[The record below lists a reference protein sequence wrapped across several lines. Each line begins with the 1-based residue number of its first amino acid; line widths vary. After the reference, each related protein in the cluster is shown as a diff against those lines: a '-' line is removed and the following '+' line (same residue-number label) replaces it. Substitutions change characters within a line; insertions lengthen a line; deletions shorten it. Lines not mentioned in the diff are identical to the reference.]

1 MSLLFFGLFGL
12 SVFLAALLEP
22 VVTVARWNDI
32 RIGLPHI
39 YSALLLSFSST
50 AAYLTMTAPFSFLCW
65 LSWGLVAAA
74 VVCRRYLFA
83 VGDTHWLRYAIQD
96 QSQSLL
102 VSLHTMNA
110 TKTDK
115 TRALA
120 HKLATGAEDTLKLLH
135 HLEKTLEVTGKE
147 KTKTKETTE

>member
-1 MSLLFFGLFGL
+1 MSLLFFGLFSL
-12 SVFLAALLEP
+12 SVFLAALVEP
-22 VVTVARWNDI
+22 VVTVSRWNDI

-50 AAYLTMTAPFSFLCW
+50 AAYLTMTSPLSFLCFF
-65 LSWGLVAAA
+65 SWGLVVAV

-102 VSLHTMNA
+102 VSLHTMNT

-120 HKLATGAEDTLKLLH
+120 HKLATGAEDALKLLH
-135 HLEKTLEVTGKE
+135 HLETTLEVTTKKKTKE
-147 KTKTKETTE
+147 KTE

>member
-1 MSLLFFGLFGL
+1 MSLLFFGLFVL

-22 VVTVARWNDI
+22 VVTVARWNDV
-32 RIGLPHI
+32 RIGLPHL
-39 YSALLLSFSST
+39 YSALLLSFSSV
-50 AAYLTMTAPFSFLCW
+50 AAYLTLTAPLSFLCFF
-65 LSWGLVAAA
+65 SWGLVSVA

-83 VGDTHWLRYAIQD
+83 IDDAHWLRYAIQD

-120 HKLATGAEDTLKLLH
+120 HKMATGAEDTLNLLH
-135 HLEKTLEVTGKE
+135 HLEKTKEVMNTK
-147 KTKTKETTE
+147 KTKETTE

>member
-1 MSLLFFGLFGL
+1 MSLLFFGLFIV

-50 AAYLTMTAPFSFLCW
+50 AAYLTMTAPLSFLCFF
-65 LSWGLVAAA
+65 SWGLVAAA

-83 VGDTHWLRYAIQD
+83 VGETHWLRYSIQD

-115 TRALA
+115 VRALA

-147 KTKTKETTE
+147 NTKTKETTE